1 VSAPSWD
8 SSGELWFIDRTTNRL
23 QLLSRDDTHVMTVA
37 MPKIPAGPLQVV
49 RVAREGTRIALAA
62 GVGAASHFYLGAV
75 ERGPNGNVQA
85 ITGIHEVLPDVQGV
99 RDISWIDADTLVVIG
114 NRADEPPVALRTD
127 PDGFTVDDA
136 IDALRGIAAITG
148 APADTKLPL
157 VASTDAGQLQRW
169 DANLGWQPLGAGRD
183 PIYPG

>member
-1 VSAPSWD
+1 MS
-8 SSGELWFIDRTTNRL
+8 
-23 QLLSRDDTHVMTVA
+23 QDDTHVLTVA
-37 MPKIPAGPLQVV
+37 MPKIAAGPLQIV

-62 GVGAASHFYLGAV
+62 GVGAESRFYLGAV

-85 ITGIHEVLPDVQGV
+85 ITGVHEVLPEVQGV
-99 RDISWIDADTLVVIG
+99 RAVSWIDADTLVVVG
-114 NRADEPPVALRTD
+114 NRPSELPVALRTD

-136 IDALRGIAAITG
+136 IDTLRGIASITG

-157 VASTDAGQLQRW
+157 VASTDAGQLQQW
-169 DANLGWQPLGAGRD
+169 DANLGWQPLGIGRD